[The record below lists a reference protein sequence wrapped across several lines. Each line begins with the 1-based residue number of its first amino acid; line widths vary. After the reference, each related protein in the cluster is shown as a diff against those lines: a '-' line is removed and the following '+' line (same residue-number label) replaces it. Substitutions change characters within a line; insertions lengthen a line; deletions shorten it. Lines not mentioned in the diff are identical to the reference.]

1 MYMKNGQIAQI
12 REAAEEIK
20 ELATLET
27 CGLDTE
33 TKENMRLWVQW
44 FDGYA
49 NQIIDA
55 LDGMVLEK
63 YRCNIITLQGVGE
76 MPSPY

>member
-20 ELATLET
+20 GLATMET
-27 CGLDTE
+27 CGLILDADTRE
-33 TKENMRLWVQW
+33 KVHLWVQW

-49 NQIIDA
+49 NQIIKA
-55 LDGMVLEK
+55 LDGEILEK
-63 YRCNIITLQGVGE
+63 YR
-76 MPSPY
+76 